1 MPDVNIKD
9 VAARAGVS
17 VGTVSNVLNRPSVVR
32 PATRARVEGAILEL
46 GFVPNASARQLVVG
60 QSRTIAYVVLD
71 ASNPFFTDVA
81 RGIEEITRPKGLS
94 LFVCNTDQS
103 GTREDEYL
111 ERLMEL
117 RVAGVLI
124 TPLGYASERLRRLR
138 RLGVPVVL
146 VDRAPSTSD
155 DWCAVGV
162 DDVAGGEMAV
172 NHLLELGHRRL
183 AFVGGP
189 AGVPQVA
196 DRLAGAHA
204 AATARGRGDVAL
216 RHVETSAPTIGE
228 GRRAAERLLGL
239 PRRQRPT
246 GVFCANDLL
255 AFGLV
260 QCLLQNGV
268 AVPEDVAIVGYD
280 DIELAGAA
288 AVPLT
293 SVAQPRHLLGRTGA
307 ELLLDEARA
316 QEHTHRHVLFLP
328 ELVARASSI
337 RSARSVPDQSAS

>member
-1 MPDVNIKD
+1 MSDVNIKD

-32 PATRARVEGAILEL
+32 AATRARVEHAILEL
-46 GFVPNASARQLVVG
+46 GFVPNASARQLVIG

-81 RGIEEITRPKGLS
+81 RGIEEVTRPQGLS
-94 LFVCNTDQS
+94 LFICNTDQNAA
-103 GTREDEYL
+103 REDEYL
-111 ERLMEL
+111 ERLTEL

-124 TPLGYASERLRRLR
+124 TALDSSNARLHRLRQ
-138 RLGVPVVL
+138 LGAPVVL

-196 DRLAGAHA
+196 DRRAGAHA
-204 AATARGRGDVAL
+204 AVAAAGLDDVAL
-216 RHVETSAPTIGE
+216 RYVETSAPTIGE
-228 GRRAAERLLGL
+228 GRRSRRAAARLAPAPTPDRCVL
-239 PRRQRPT
+239 RQRPPRLRL
-246 GVFCANDLL
+246 G
-255 AFGLV
+255 
-260 QCLLQNGV
+260 
-268 AVPEDVAIVGYD
+268 AVP
-280 DIELAGAA
+280 AA
-288 AVPLT
+288 A
-293 SVAQPRHLLGRTGA
+293 RHCRSGR
-307 ELLLDEARA
+307 RR
-316 QEHTHRHVLFLP
+316 HRRL
-328 ELVARASSI
+328 
-337 RSARSVPDQSAS
+337 